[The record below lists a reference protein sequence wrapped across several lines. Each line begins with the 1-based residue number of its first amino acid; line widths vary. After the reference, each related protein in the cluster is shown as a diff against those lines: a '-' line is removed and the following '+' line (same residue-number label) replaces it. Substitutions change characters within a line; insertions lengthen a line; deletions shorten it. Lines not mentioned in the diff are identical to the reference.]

1 LTIASQIGNA
11 RSDTFLTGG
20 QRDRT
25 RAVRAAMRHSRLV
38 RFTRVAL
45 PVILVLCSA
54 SVGLYRWLDPMR
66 VFAKLPVTTDGAVLS
81 GTKIVMQ
88 QPRLSGFTKD
98 ERPYTVL
105 ARTAAKDLTKPDELE
120 LQDVNATL
128 EMQDRRNVVVTARD
142 GLYNSKADTMRL
154 QNNVVVTTA
163 DYKVLL
169 KDALVHT
176 KAGRVVSEQPVVV
189 NMLQGTI
196 NANRLEIVE
205 SGAVIKFERG
215 VTMVID
221 GEHAPQFNGMV
232 SLP

>member
-1 LTIASQIGNA
+1 
-11 RSDTFLTGG
+11 
-20 QRDRT
+20 
-25 RAVRAAMRHSRLV
+25 
-38 RFTRVAL
+38 
-45 PVILVLCSA
+45 
-54 SVGLYRWLDPMR
+54 
-66 VFAKLPVTTDGAVLS
+66 
-81 GTKIVMQ
+81 MQ

-98 ERPYTVL
+98 ERPYTL
-105 ARTAAKDLTKPDELE
+105 IARTAAKDMTNPDVLE
-120 LQDVNATL
+120 LQDVHAVMM
-128 EMQDRRNVVVTARD
+128 MQDRRDVVITARD

-154 QNNVVVTTA
+154 QNNVVVTTP

-169 KDALVHT
+169 SDALMHT

-221 GEHAPQFNGMV
+221 REYAPQLTTD
-232 SLP
+232 STP